1 MEKTVLNYSI
11 KGGVFHI
18 AWNMVFVVL
27 GIYFLSIIN
36 IEKIRFKF
44 GDLVLP
50 IVAVLFIIVYGKKA
64 VMTLFNFHKKI
75 IFSQEG
81 LELNEVFYEWK
92 DIVFPRVIVK
102 TEHTAK
108 YNLSYKEFY
117 LTFVYKQKTI
127 EIKIDDYNVSENEIK
142 ELLKKYTPKF
152 TPSTMSEEKT
162 IYEPILDFDQI
173 ITLDHYYD
181 LEHED
186 SEEAIKDVQKLAV
199 KDLDAVKRFCENQL
213 FVQPDKV
220 SFIYY
225 SLSEDEDIDKWA
237 DFLSDEFSR
246 VFQIALNQNKMKELT
261 PVLYEI
267 LVEDISSYNAGQV
280 RETLLKGLDHKD
292 LETRLKALE
301 FLQYWIDE
309 AVLKSNTIVV
319 SKLRQKLKDPEWKM
333 RWKASKLL
341 EQYKIAFESL
351 STLDKLRRF
360 INL

>member
-18 AWNMVFVVL
+18 AWNMIFVVS

-50 IVAVLFIIVYGKKA
+50 IVTVLFIIVYGKKA

-81 LELNEVFYEWK
+81 LELNEIFYEWK
-92 DIVFPRVIVK
+92 DIIFPRVIAK

-127 EIKIDDYNVSENEIK
+127 EIKIDDYDVSENEIK
-142 ELLKKYTPKF
+142 ELIKKYTPKF
-152 TPSTMSEEKT
+152 TPSTTSENK
-162 IYEPILDFDQI
+162 IVYEPIHDFDQI
-173 ITLDHYYD
+173 ITLEQYYD

-186 SEEAIKDVQKLAV
+186 SEEAIQDVQKLAV
-199 KDLDAVKRFCENQL
+199 KDLDEIKRFCENQL
-213 FVQPDKV
+213 FTQPDKV

-246 VFQIALNQNKMKELT
+246 VFQIALNQNKIKELT

-280 RETLLKGLDHKD
+280 RQTLLKGLDHKD

-301 FLQYWIDE
+301 FLQDWIDE
-309 AVLKSNTIVV
+309 EVLKSNSFVV

-360 INL
+360 INP

>member
-152 TPSTMSEEKT
+152 TPSTISEEKT

-267 LVEDISSYNAGQV
+267 LVEDISSYNAGRV

-301 FLQYWIDE
+301 FLQDWIDE
-309 AVLKSNTIVV
+309 EVLKSNSIVV

-333 RWKASKLL
+333 RWKAGKLL

-351 STLDKLRRF
+351 SMLDKLRRF
-360 INL
+360 INS